1 MYKIIRSCINDFE
14 DPEYTTKWE
23 QILEQYSTQ
32 GYKLEN
38 LTYFENPIGNKSR
51 DMTMI
56 FIFKKQDVNK
66 ISFNNYSQ

>member
-38 LTYFENPIGNKSR
+38 LTYFENLIDNKSR

-56 FIFKKQDVNK
+56 FIFKKQDINK
-66 ISFNNYSQ
+66 INLNNYEQ